1 MVKSRSKKES
11 LRSRARDLST
21 GDARSQSKG
30 TRGGS
35 KREAEWTQAANG
47 RKSGAR
53 RCGGG
58 SKARKGLAGPGRRSV
73 PVRGGCQRE
82 RVSLSLDFLQAA
94 CLGGVCDVGVVDLA
108 CRPCEG
114 TY

>member
-1 MVKSRSKKES
+1 VVKSRSKKES

-30 TRGGS
+30 MRGGS

-82 RVSLSLDFLQAA
+82 RVSLSLL
-94 CLGGVCDVGVVDLA
+94 LA
-108 CRPCEG
+108 GLPECVMSG
-114 TY
+114 LSI